1 MEPLFL
7 AVIYGC
13 QAGLLR
19 DTLHEVY
26 LPASNIQRGNA
37 CRAVKS
43 ARFLHKQPTPPS
55 TSSGSPLFIFRV
67 ALLRRLLTS
76 GLFAVS

>member
-26 LPASNIQRGNA
+26 LPASNGAMLAGRQK
-37 CRAVKS
+37 C
-43 ARFLHKQPTPPS
+43 
-55 TSSGSPLFIFRV
+55 
-67 ALLRRLLTS
+67 ALP
-76 GLFAVS
+76 A